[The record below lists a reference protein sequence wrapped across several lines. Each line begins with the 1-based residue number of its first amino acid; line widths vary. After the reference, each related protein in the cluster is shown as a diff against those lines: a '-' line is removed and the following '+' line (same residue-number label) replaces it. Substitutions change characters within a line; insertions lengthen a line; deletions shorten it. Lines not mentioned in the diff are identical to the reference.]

1 MTRGNK
7 IKLVQIIADS
17 KIGGGSS
24 HILGVLRNID
34 KEKFDCY
41 LICPKGF
48 LSNEAEKISGLKIF
62 NIEMKSKFEF
72 TSIFQLKKKILEIR
86 SGNNP
91 FGPMIVHSHGPRA
104 GLLSRFALPLGVKSV
119 YTEHIYDE
127 TYRLKNPI
135 NNAVQKFFL
144 RRQNLNTDLIIAV
157 SNSVKKALVNHELAL
172 PDQIIVIPNG
182 VDVDEFKPLKSP
194 AQKYNH
200 PVIGS
205 VGRLSPIK
213 GFEYLIAA
221 MPYIKKKFPLA
232 SLEIIG
238 SGSERRKLAG
248 KIKELKL
255 EHNVALLGSRK
266 EAFKYAKHW
275 SVFVI
280 PSVSEPFGI
289 VALEAMASGIP
300 IVASKT
306 GGLQD
311 IITNMKNGLLVEPR
325 NSKALADA
333 ILEILSNLA
342 FASKLKKDGLVRVK
356 DFDWKK
362 VVKELE
368 KAYFAL
374 FVE

>member
-1 MTRGNK
+1 MGQK

-48 LSNEAEKISGLKIF
+48 LSDEAEKIPGLKIF
-62 NIEMKSKFEF
+62 NIEMKSKFDF
-72 TSIFQLKKKILEIR
+72 GSIFQLKKKILEIR
-86 SGNNP
+86 SGSDP
-91 FGPMIVHSHGPRA
+91 FGPMIAHSHGPRA

-127 TYRLKNPI
+127 TYRLKNPV
-135 NNAVQKFFL
+135 NNAVQRFFL
-144 RRQNLNTDLIIAV
+144 RKQNANTDLIIAV
-157 SNSVKKALVNHELAL
+157 SNSVKNALVKHGLAL

-182 VDVDEFKPLKSP
+182 VDVDKFKSLKSP

-221 MPYIKKKFPLA
+221 MPYIKKKFPLV

-238 SGSERRKLAG
+238 SGSEGRKLAG
-248 KIKELKL
+248 KIRELKL
-255 EHNVALLGSRK
+255 EHNVTLLGSK
-266 EAFKYAKHW
+266 EDPFKYAKHW
-275 SVFVI
+275 NGFVI

-311 IITNMKNGLLVEPR
+311 IITNKKNGLLVEPR
-325 NSKALADA
+325 NPEALAKV
-333 ILEILSNLA
+333 ILQLLGNLA
-342 FASKLKKDGLVRVK
+342 FATKLKREGQIRVK

-368 KAYFAL
+368 KAYFNL
-374 FVE
+374 FTE

>member
-1 MTRGNK
+1 MGQK

-17 KIGGGSS
+17 KIGGGPS

-48 LSNEAEKISGLKIF
+48 LSDEAEKISGLKVI
-62 NIEMKSKFEF
+62 NIKMKSKFDF
-72 TSIFQLKKKILEIR
+72 GSILQLKKKILEIK
-86 SGNNP
+86 SGNDP

-135 NNAVQKFFL
+135 NNTVQKFFL
-144 RRQNLNTDLIIAV
+144 RRQNFNTDLIIAV
-157 SNSVKKALVNHELAL
+157 SNSVKKALVNHGLARD
-172 PDQIIVIPNG
+172 DQIIVIPNG
-182 VDVDEFKPLKSP
+182 VDVDRFKALKPLSAHKL
-194 AQKYNH
+194 YH

-205 VGRLSPIK
+205 VGNLNPIK

-221 MPYIKKKFPLA
+221 MPHIKKKFPLI

-238 SGSERRKLAG
+238 SGQEKWKLAD

-255 EHNVALLGSRK
+255 EHNVTLLGTKKDAR
-266 EAFKYAKHW
+266 KYAKHW
-275 SVFVI
+275 RAFVI

-306 GGLQD
+306 GGLKD
-311 IITNMKNGLLVEPR
+311 IITDKKNGLLVPPR
-325 NSKALADA
+325 NSEVLAKA
-333 ILEILSNLA
+333 ILQILESMALGA
-342 FASKLKKDGLVRVK
+342 KLKRGGLLRVK

-362 VVKELE
+362 IVKTLEGTYEELIATE
-368 KAYFAL
+368 
-374 FVE
+374 